1 MTIHAADGRA
11 AAQRVAG
18 EVRAEMAR
26 QKKTTAA
33 LAQALGIGAHTAGRR
48 VSGEIPF
55 DVLEL
60 AVVAHWLSVP
70 LERLVGGTQ
79 EAA

>member
-1 MTIHAADGRA
+1 M
-11 AAQRVAG
+11 QRTAG
-18 EVRAEMAR
+18 PPPSGSPVRYGAEMAR